1 MPVGGSCFHAGGL
14 AEGEPWRS
22 SKAFETCVERL
33 QRHQQ
38 RPLTVSGVARSIA
51 RHGRAV
57 LLSGSF
63 VASLLCAFYLAL
75 DMCQAVCPVKCQVIK
90 EHAAEVLLLCGGL
103 PQLATRGW
111 LSPVF
116 RHWSS
121 APNGFALRHQQCGPF
136 GSQGGLAQKQRHCK
150 DICSRSGC
158 QRVPC
163 LSSSKP
169 LQRSTTWT
177 KASLKDRCRILK
189 RLGAQEGQSKW
200 RHAGRM
206 QGKPRRHC
214 TLAAYSSY

>member
-75 DMCQAVCPVKCQVIK
+75 DMCQAVCPVKCQVINSRLALSCFQALVIGS
-90 EHAAEVLLLCGGL
+90 EWFRAEASAV
-103 PQLATRGW
+103 W
-111 LSPVF
+111 PV
-116 RHWSS
+116 W
-121 APNGFALRHQQCGPF
+121 
-136 GSQGGLAQKQRHCK
+136 
-150 DICSRSGC
+150 
-158 QRVPC
+158 
-163 LSSSKP
+163 
-169 LQRSTTWT
+169 
-177 KASLKDRCRILK
+177 
-189 RLGAQEGQSKW
+189 
-200 RHAGRM
+200 
-206 QGKPRRHC
+206 KPRRLGSEAK
-214 TLAAYSSY
+214 TLQRHLLEVRVPESALLELIEAASEVNDLDQGIAQRSMSHLEEAWSSRRTIQVAPCRQNAGEAEAALHLGSLQ